1 MATSTVEN
9 YVKQI
14 LLEQE
19 QSEGSPVPMG
29 KVASA
34 LGVVPGTTT
43 TMAKS
48 LADSGLVDYAPR
60 IGVRLT
66 EEGEKLALHVLR
78 RHRLIELFL
87 VKVLGLGWSEIHE
100 EAEKLEHVIS
110 EPVLERI
117 DALLGYPTVDPH
129 GDPIPSAKGKMDIRR
144 LENLSSS
151 PIGKRLRIARITDQ
165 EPEFLRFI
173 EKNGLQPGAEIKVLE
188 LNQIADTISLSLS
201 DDEAVMTIGVSA
213 AKKILVE

>member
-9 YVKQI
+9 YLKQI
-14 LLEQE
+14 LLEQ
-19 QSEGSPVPMG
+19 QQAEGSPVPMG

-66 EEGEKLALHVLR
+66 EKGEKLALHVLR

-87 VKVLGLGWSEIHE
+87 VEILGLGWSEIHD

-110 EPVLERI
+110 DKVLEKI
-117 DALLGYPTVDPH
+117 DAMLGYPTVDPH
-129 GDPIPSAKGKMDIRR
+129 GDPIPTAKGKIDARS
-144 LENLSSS
+144 LENLSGS
-151 PIGKRLRIARITDQ
+151 PRGEPLCISRITDQ
-165 EPEFLRFI
+165 APEFLQFI
-173 EKNGLQPGAEIKVLE
+173 EDNGLQPGTELKILE
-188 LNQIADTISLSLS
+188 QNRVAGTVTFSLSNGKTL
-201 DDEAVMTIGVSA
+201 TIGAGA

>member
-14 LLEQE
+14 LLEQ
-19 QSEGSPVPMG
+19 QRSEGTPVPMG
-29 KVASA
+29 KVATA

-48 LADSGLVDYAPR
+48 LADSGLVNYAPR
-60 IGVRLT
+60 VGVRLT
-66 EEGEKLALHVLR
+66 DEGEKLALHVLR

-87 VKVLGLGWSEIHE
+87 VKVLGLDWSEIHE
-100 EAEKLEHVIS
+100 EAEKMEHVIS
-110 EPVLERI
+110 EAVLKRI

-129 GDPIPSAKGKMDIRR
+129 GDPIPTAKGKIDARS
-144 LENLSSS
+144 LENLSGS
-151 PIGKRLRIARITDQ
+151 PVGKSLRIARITDQ
-165 EPEFLRFI
+165 APEFLQFI
-173 EKNGLQPGAEIKVLE
+173 ENNGLQPGAEIRVLE
-188 LNQIADTISLSLS
+188 QNRIADTLTIKLGKGVNL
-201 DDEAVMTIGVSA
+201 TIGASA

>member
-9 YVKQI
+9 YLKQI
-14 LLEQE
+14 LLEQQ

-48 LADSGLVDYAPR
+48 LAESGLVDYAPR
-60 IGVRLT
+60 VGVRLT

-87 VKVLGLGWSEIHE
+87 VEVLGLGWSEIHK
-100 EAEKLEHVIS
+100 EAEKLEHVVS

-117 DALLGYPTVDPH
+117 DALLGFPTVDPH
-129 GDPIPSAKGKMDIRR
+129 GDPIPSAKGKMESRSQ
-144 LENLSSS
+144 ENLSSS
-151 PIGKRLRIARITDQ
+151 PVGKHLRIARITDQ
-165 EPEFLRFI
+165 APEFLRFI
-173 EKNGLQPGAEIKVLE
+173 ENNGLQPGAELTVLE
-188 LNQIADTISLSLS
+188 QNPAADTITLNLSNETRL
-201 DDEAVMTIGVSA
+201 TIGASA